1 MNRRVLGR
9 TGLEVS
15 EFVLGGGMV
24 GGILILPDEGVRQAA
39 LEKIVKEGINWIDT
53 AAMYGRGVSEE
64 TLGRHLSRLSPRPH
78 VSTKFT
84 ILPEHRADIFGAIAK
99 SLEASLRRLN
109 LQRVDLLQLH
119 NQISNIED
127 ERTISPERVL
137 GAGGVAD
144 ALDKLKAQGLIGGT
158 GLTAAGEMK
167 AVLKV
172 IDSGCFDTAQ
182 VYYNMINPSAAWTRA
197 PAGWTG
203 DDLSGLVDAC
213 KRHNMGM
220 LNIRVL
226 AGGPLASSQRHGRE
240 YIMLPGADLASEDRR
255 AAAVLAALGNQ
266 YGTPAQTALRFVLAN
281 TDFACHVVGIAD
293 MTQLDEALAAV
304 EMGPLPKEGIAKL
317 ETLWANNFRLA

>member
-255 AAAVLAALGNQ
+255 AAAVRGAGESVRHAGADCIAVCVWRIRISHVMSL
-266 YGTPAQTALRFVLAN
+266 VLP
-281 TDFACHVVGIAD
+281 T
-293 MTQLDEALAAV
+293 
-304 EMGPLPKEGIAKL
+304 
-317 ETLWANNFRLA
+317 